1 MFWNKKWIDHGPRN
15 KTWYHVTSW
24 RILGCPDD
32 SLKIHGDEK
41 VHFGHPGI
49 SGKWL
54 EWRILWSWAATP
66 SFRKFDRKICLS
78 NWFEVVDMT
87 NVRQNSTAF
96 LADISLLEG
105 RMGTDI
111 RETLTFLMC
120 EDSSPHP
127 RLFLENVKTL
137 TEKVPHKVW
146 IWLPPPLF
154 LKNVQTQ
161 AKKTAYGGY
170 RISRPMQIVGP
181 IQFWRGCVIYLKK
194 NIYINIY

>member
-41 VHFGHPGI
+41 VHFGHPRI

-66 SFRKFDRKICLS
+66 SFRKFDRKIFLS

-111 RETLTFLMC
+111 RETLTLLTCADYRTFLCILRHLKPFLGFFSPSGSFLLVVPM
-120 EDSSPHP
+120 ERLRAIARSS
-127 RLFLENVKTL
+127 
-137 TEKVPHKVW
+137 W
-146 IWLPPPLF
+146 
-154 LKNVQTQ
+154 
-161 AKKTAYGGY
+161 
-170 RISRPMQIVGP
+170 SRVHDLWHVTCDWG
-181 IQFWRGCVIYLKK
+181 WVS
-194 NIYINIY
+194 